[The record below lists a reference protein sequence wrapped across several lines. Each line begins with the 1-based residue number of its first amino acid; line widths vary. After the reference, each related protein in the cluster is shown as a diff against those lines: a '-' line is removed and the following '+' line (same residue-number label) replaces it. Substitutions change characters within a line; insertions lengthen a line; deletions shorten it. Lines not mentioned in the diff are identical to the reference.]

1 MRVVGWGNDKCMDY
15 YMENYNVLTL
25 ALSISKVWPYTFWLA
40 RNIEMSQEELETRWT
55 SCWWMFDLH
64 S

>member
-25 ALSISKVWPYTFWLA
+25 ALSISKVWPYTF
-40 RNIEMSQEELETRWT
+40 
-55 SCWWMFDLH
+55 
-64 S
+64 